1 MDKVT
6 VVSRFRGANRKVKG
20 FISKMVLFIFADLR
34 HGFVNLISD
43 LNKLNLNK
51 LNLVITWHA
60 SFE

>member
-1 MDKVT
+1 
-6 VVSRFRGANRKVKG
+6 
-20 FISKMVLFIFADLR
+20 MVLFIFADLR